1 MLIKPATQSATKARQ
16 SYVCALSVVAAATL
30 FCVGAAHAAER
41 AVSPAQQ
48 AQATAAAQAGI
59 PESELAANAPAQ
71 YTVRRGDTL
80 WAISGKFLKR
90 PYRWPELWGMNR
102 DQIRNPHLIYPGQ
115 VLFLEKIGDRAQLRV
130 GEPVNGVV
138 RLSPRVRTEDLL
150 SAIPSIPAS
159 AIEPFLSKPLI
170 VEEDGLAAA
179 PRVVATQEGRVFTG
193 VGDTVYVRGIDTASK
208 VGSYQFYRPGRPLRD
223 PDTNAIVAY
232 EAVYLG
238 VGVETR
244 PGDPATF
251 RLTEA
256 REEVGVG
263 DRLVAAVKTESV
275 NYVPR
280 AADKDIDGRVLSI
293 YGGGVDQAATNMV
306 VSLNRGTAQGV
317 EPGQVFRLFRYGPVI
332 KDKTST
338 VRDEMVKLPDE
349 PTGYL
354 FVFRVFNNISYGLV
368 LNATNTVTVGDRFS
382 SKLE

>member
-1 MLIKPATQSATKARQ
+1 MNKPSTPILVAAIALSAFAPLASATNYPITPQ
-16 SYVCALSVVAAATL
+16 Q
-30 FCVGAAHAAER
+30 R
-41 AVSPAQQ
+41 AVADKV
-48 AQATAAAQAGI
+48 AQAGV
-59 PESELAANAPAQ
+59 PLSELAPDAPDS
-71 YTVRRGDTL
+71 YTIVRGDTL
-80 WAISGKFLKR
+80 WDISSKFLKS
-90 PYRWPELWGMNR
+90 PWRWPELWGMNKN
-102 DQIRNPHLIYPGQ
+102 QIRNPHLIYPGQ
-115 VLFLEKIGDRAQLRV
+115 ILFLEKIGDRAQLRV
-130 GEPVNGVV
+130 GEPVDGVV
-138 RLSPRVRTEDLL
+138 RLSPHVRTEDLL

-170 VEEDGLAAA
+170 VEEDGLNAA

-193 VGDTVYVRGIDTASK
+193 VGDTVYVRGIDSASK
-208 VGSYQFYRPGRPLRD
+208 IGSYQFYRPGRALRD

-256 REEVGVG
+256 REEIGVG

-293 YGGGVDQAATNMV
+293 YGGGVNQAATNMV

-317 EPGQVFRLFRYGPVI
+317 EPGQVFRLYRYGSVI
-332 KDKTST
+332 TDTTST

-354 FVFRVFNNISYGLV
+354 FVFRVFNNISYGLI